1 MSTPKFITICH
12 QAKQLV
18 DKIPVEEE
26 TIKDLIDDYR
36 EAAEIFFAEGMYWE
50 LYNFDKKY
58 PDVTS
63 SFNALKKVVEVYDTL
78 PEDVYKIMKVDS
90 FRPAVLFYC
99 GRKAEHAII
108 NHQDVVEAMKGYQ
121 GEFLINMFSGAFKS
135 GAFKPNDS
143 SIPSSSDDD
152 LPF

>member
-1 MSTPKFITICH
+1 M
-12 QAKQLV
+12 A
-18 DKIPVEEE
+18 
-26 TIKDLIDDYR
+26 
-36 EAAEIFFAEGMYWE
+36 
-50 LYNFDKKY
+50 FDSKNY
-58 PDVTS
+58 ASAD
-63 SFNALKKVVEVYDTL
+63 ALKKVIDMYDTL
-78 PEDVYKIMKVDS
+78 PQDVYKIMEVDS

-99 GRKAEHAII
+99 GRKAERAIL
-108 NHQDVVEAMKGYQ
+108 NHEDVGEAMKGYQ